1 MKRIAVVDDE
11 AVVRQRLQ
19 KVLEQEG
26 YEVVVFASGEDFLAA
41 QERQNFDVVWL
52 DIVLPDLNGMEI
64 LARLRSRSP
73 DTQVALITGYAS
85 INAAVEAVKEGAFHY
100 LSKPFKLEDVRHI
113 TRKALEHQ
121 ELMAENRVLRSRLLL
136 PNGWGEM
143 IGVSAAMQEI
153 FALIRKVAPL
163 DCNVLIQGE
172 SGTGK
177 ELVARQIHR
186 LSPRRQKPFVAFNA
200 GGFTEELIAS
210 ELFGYEKGAFTGAS
224 TTKIGL
230 LETAQGG
237 TVFLDEIGD
246 MPLAMQ
252 VKLLRVIQERQIVRV
267 GGNRALDLDVRFL
280 AASNKD
286 LKQEMESGRF
296 RGDLYFRLNV
306 VEIKLPPLRER
317 QEDIQPLINHFLAYY
332 NRKFN
337 KQIQGVDREC
347 RQLLLHYSYPGNV
360 RELANIIERAVALA
374 EQDTLQAA
382 DLPLQVHQAA
392 VGAAAGWS
400 SLADREREYIR
411 QVLQATRNNIKKAAA
426 ILDVPHTTLWRK
438 IRKYGLGPKRTT

>member
-1 MKRIAVVDDE
+1 MDDE

-26 YEVVVFASGEDFLAA
+26 HEVVVFASGRDFLAA
-41 QERQNFDVVWL
+41 LERQNFDVVWL
-52 DIVLPDLNGMEI
+52 DVVLPDINGMEI
-64 LARLRSRSP
+64 LTRLRSRAP

-153 FALIRKVAPL
+153 FTLIRKVAPL

-186 LSPRRQKPFVAFNA
+186 LSSRRQKPFVAFNT

-267 GGNRALDLDVRFL
+267 GGNQALDLDVRFL

-286 LKQEMESGRF
+286 LKQEMERGRF

-317 QEDIQPLINHFLAYY
+317 QEDILPLTNYFLAYY
-332 NRKFN
+332 NRKCN

-347 RQLLLHYSYPGNV
+347 RQLLLHYPYPGNI
-360 RELANIIERAVALA
+360 RELANIIERAIALA
-374 EQDTLQAA
+374 EHDTLQAT
-382 DLPLQVHQAA
+382 DLPVQVRQAA
-392 VGAAAGWS
+392 VEAAAGWDR
-400 SLADREREYIR
+400 LADREREYIR
-411 QVLQATRNNIKKAAA
+411 QVLQATRNNIKKAAT

-438 IRKYGLGPKRTT
+438 IKKYGLGPKRTA